1 MDVGEHCD
9 QDQVFVED
17 DLAGTVFSIT
27 EGAGVYVPNIGHI
40 LPVQGDTTYTV
51 RMVITPE
58 SMSGWNRIP
67 NVNHGADHGLYIN
80 GGTQIYPDGQGGAD
94 NYPAGEWSSL
104 TVVTDTGGNAYTYY
118 NGELQGS
125 WQPVNNW
132 ATSMQITSDEML
144 FFNDYDQEHCN
155 SGGEHTNFLLKSIQI

>member
-1 MDVGEHCD
+1 M
-9 QDQVFVED
+9 
-17 DLAGTVFSIT
+17 
-27 EGAGVYVPNIGHI
+27 
-40 LPVQGDTTYTV
+40 
-51 RMVITPE
+51 
-58 SMSGWNRIP
+58 
-67 NVNHGADHGLYIN
+67 NHGADHGLYIN

-144 FFNDYDQEHCN
+144 FFNDYDQEQCM
-155 SGGEHTNFLLKSIQI
+155 